1 MNVKRVFQNGRRA
14 FAVFRRGD
22 FQYNGVMEKE
32 HFEQAV
38 TARFLRRVN
47 RFIADI
53 ELSDGQVVQAHLA
66 NTGRMQELLRP
77 GVAALVR
84 PAKNPARKTA
94 WDLIAVDHG
103 GSWVCLAAAWA
114 NDFMREWL
122 SKGRIAGFYDWKQIE
137 WEKKIGNS
145 RFDFAVTLQSGE
157 RWLLE
162 VKSVNYVID
171 GHALFP
177 DAPTTRGRRHVE
189 ELLAL
194 REQGWQVGI
203 FFVTMGQPVVDVG
216 FNAENDPEF
225 ARVMQRAIAEGAVV
239 RAFSAEILPPDV
251 YFRGERPIR

>member
-1 MNVKRVFQNGRRA
+1 MNDKRVFQNGRRA

-53 ELSDGQVVQAHLA
+53 ELSDGQIVQAHLA

>member
-1 MNVKRVFQNGRRA
+1 MNVKRVFQNGRHA

-53 ELSDGQVVQAHLA
+53 ELSDGQIVQAHLA

-194 REQGWQVGI
+194 REEGWNVGI

>member
-22 FQYNGVMEKE
+22 FQYNRSMSKE

-53 ELSDGQVVQAHLA
+53 ELSDGQIVQAHLA
-66 NTGRMQELLRP
+66 NTGHMQELLRP

-94 WDLIAVDHG
+94 WDLLAVDYA

-194 REQGWQVGI
+194 REQGWQVGV
-203 FFVTMGQPVVDVG
+203 FFVTMGQPVIDVG

-225 ARVMQRAIAEGAVV
+225 ARVMQRAIAEGADV

>member
-1 MNVKRVFQNGRRA
+1 M
-14 FAVFRRGD
+14 
-22 FQYNGVMEKE
+22 
-32 HFEQAV
+32 
-38 TARFLRRVN
+38 
-47 RFIADI
+47 
-53 ELSDGQVVQAHLA
+53 QAHLA

-114 NDFMREWL
+114 NDFMRKWL
-122 SKGRIAGFYDWKQIE
+122 ETDKISGFQDWTHIE
-137 WEKKIGNS
+137 REKKIGQS
-145 RFDFAVTLQSGE
+145 RFDFAVTLESGE

-162 VKSVNYVID
+162 VKSVNFVID

-177 DAPTTRGRRHVE
+177 DAPTMRGRRHVE

-203 FFVTMGQPVVDVG
+203 FFVTMGQPVEDVG

>member
-14 FAVFRRGD
+14 FAVFRRDD
-22 FQYNGVMEKE
+22 FQYNRSMSKE

-94 WDLIAVDHG
+94 WDLLAVDHG

-114 NDFMREWL
+114 NDFMCEWL

-194 REQGWQVGI
+194 REKGWQVGV

-225 ARVMQRAIAEGAVV
+225 ARVMQRAIAEGADV

>member
-22 FQYNGVMEKE
+22 FQYNRSMSKE

-53 ELSDGQVVQAHLA
+53 ELSDGQIVQAHLA

-94 WDLIAVDHG
+94 WDLLAVDYA

-171 GHALFP
+171 GYALFP

-203 FFVTMGQPVVDVG
+203 FFVTMGQPVIDVG

-225 ARVMQRAIAEGAVV
+225 ARVMQRAIAEGADV

>member
-22 FQYNGVMEKE
+22 FQYNRSMSKE

-53 ELSDGQVVQAHLA
+53 ELSDGQIVQAHLA
-66 NTGRMQELLRP
+66 NTGRMQELLQP

-94 WDLIAVDHG
+94 WDLLAVDHA

-194 REQGWQVGI
+194 REEGWNVGV

-225 ARVMQRAIAEGAVV
+225 ARVMQRAIAEGADV

>member
-1 MNVKRVFQNGRRA
+1 MNVKRVFQNGRHA

-94 WDLIAVDHG
+94 WDLLAVDHG

-194 REQGWQVGI
+194 REEGWNVGV
-203 FFVTMGQPVVDVG
+203 FFVTMGQPVIDVG

-225 ARVMQRAIAEGAVV
+225 ARVMQRAIAEGADV

>member
-1 MNVKRVFQNGRRA
+1 MS
-14 FAVFRRGD
+14 
-22 FQYNGVMEKE
+22 KE

-194 REQGWQVGI
+194 REEGWNVGV

-225 ARVMQRAIAEGAVV
+225 ARVMQRAIAEGADV

>member
-1 MNVKRVFQNGRRA
+1 MNVKRVFQNGRHA

-53 ELSDGQVVQAHLA
+53 ELSDGQIVQAHLA

-94 WDLIAVDHG
+94 WDLLAVDYA
-103 GSWVCLAAAWA
+103 GSWVCLTAAWA

-194 REQGWQVGI
+194 REEGWNVGV
-203 FFVTMGQPVVDVG
+203 FFVTMGQPVIDVG

-225 ARVMQRAIAEGAVV
+225 ARVMQRAIAEGADV

>member
-22 FQYNGVMEKE
+22 FQYNRSMSKE

-53 ELSDGQVVQAHLA
+53 ELSDGQIVQAHLA

-94 WDLIAVDHG
+94 WDLLAVDYA

-114 NDFMREWL
+114 NGFMREWL

-203 FFVTMGQPVVDVG
+203 FFVTMGQPVIDVG

-225 ARVMQRAIAEGAVV
+225 ARVMQRAIAEGADV